1 MNWDAIRD
9 GYPSLKGRTYL
20 NTATYGQLSLRT
32 QAAVAGHFERRNE
45 RACKDFLDWFQD
57 MDELRALIAQLVHCQ
72 PDDVAFT
79 MNAASALSL
88 FLGGINWQ
96 PGDRIVTLTNEF
108 PNQFYYAN
116 WLGSRGVEL
125 LELPEITTLPERTK
139 AIAISS
145 VSYMNGARPDLANIC
160 RLAREAGALTFIDG
174 TQSLGALRFSI
185 ADVQPDFY
193 AVDGYKWL
201 LCPNGATFFCV
212 SPQLRRTLDPNV
224 IGWRSDK
231 GWRSVTDLNHGVP
244 RFPEAAERYEG
255 GMVNFPSLYGMAES
269 IRTFLELG
277 PERIETRVLDLAAQ
291 TAALLRESGAT
302 IQNEN
307 TNIVAA
313 HWPGRDASQI
323 ARQLGEMD
331 IIVAARHGNLRVSPH
346 FYNNEADLAA
356 LTEGLH
362 LCGVS

>member
-1 MNWDAIRD
+1 MNWTAIRD

-32 QAAVAGHFERRNE
+32 QAAVAGHFARRNDL
-45 RACKDFLDWFQD
+45 ACTDFLTWFHD
-57 MDELRALIAQLVHCQ
+57 MDELRALIAQLIHCQ

-88 FLGGINWQ
+88 FLGGIDWQ
-96 PGDRIVTLTNEF
+96 PGDRILTLTNEF

-116 WLGSRGVEL
+116 WLSSRGVEL
-125 LELPEITTLPERTK
+125 QELSEITAIPARTR

-160 RLAREAGALTFIDG
+160 RLAREAGALTYIDG
-174 TQSLGALRFSI
+174 TQSLGALQFSI
-185 ADVQPDFY
+185 AGVRPDFY

-201 LCPNGATFFCV
+201 LCPNGATFFYI
-212 SPQLRRTLDPNV
+212 SPALRGALAPNV

-231 GWRSVTDLNHGVP
+231 GWRSVTDLNHGIP
-244 RFPEAAERYEG
+244 CFPDAAERYEG
-255 GMVNFPSLYGMAES
+255 GMLNFPSLYGMAES

-277 PERIETRVLDLAAQ
+277 PDRIEARVLDLAAQ
-291 TAALLRESGAT
+291 TADLLRKSGAT
-302 IQNEN
+302 IAHEN

-313 HWPGRDASQI
+313 HWADRDASEL
-323 ARQLGEMD
+323 ARHLGEQG

-346 FYNNEADLAA
+346 FYNNEADLAI
-356 LTEGLH
+356 LSEGL
-362 LCGVS
+362 S